1 MDAAQLG
8 SPRAKASGSRGQC
21 ETRETAWP
29 RRAWLAG
36 AAALAL
42 AAPGLAFAQAAGGAP
57 VKLIV
62 GYAAGGPVDSAAR
75 VFAPVFSRELGQP
88 VVVEN
93 RVGAGGAVAGQS
105 VVKAAPNGQEIYF
118 AASPTM
124 TISPHVLK
132 AMTFDPLKDLAPL
145 APILSYANVLVV
157 NLQQPYKTLPELVA
171 YAKAHPGQLSFGSAG
186 MGASNHLS
194 AELFARRAGI
204 ELNHVPYRG
213 NAPAMTDVMAGQIQM
228 MFDIIGSAKAYIEAG
243 KVQVVAVTSR
253 ERNPA
258 LPQVPSMAELGIR
271 DYDIGG
277 WYGLYGPLGMSAELS
292 QRIGAAATRALQD
305 PELRKRWLAQGY
317 VLWTGTPADLDER
330 MRREHALWGEV
341 TRGMTFE

>member
-1 MDAAQLG
+1 MKTSNCRSARRGFMAVTGAVLLSAVASSWAQ
-8 SPRAKASGSRGQC
+8 SQSTGQ
-21 ETRETAWP
+21 A
-29 RRAWLAG
+29 
-36 AAALAL
+36 
-42 AAPGLAFAQAAGGAP
+42 

-62 GYAAGGPVDSAAR
+62 GYAAGGPVDAAAR

-105 VVKAAPNGQEIYF
+105 VVKAPPGGQEIYF

-132 AMTFDPLKDLAPL
+132 AMTFDPLKDLTPL
-145 APILSYANVLVV
+145 APILSYANVLVI
-157 NLQQPYKTLPELVA
+157 NLNQPFKTLPELVA
-171 YAKAHPGQLSFGSAG
+171 YAKANPGQLAYGSAG

-194 AELFARRAGI
+194 GELFARRAGI
-204 ELNHVPYRG
+204 TMTHVPYKG
-213 NAPAMTDVMAGQIQM
+213 NAPAMTDVMGGQIQM
-228 MFDIIGSAKAYIEAG
+228 MFDIVGGAKAYLDGG
-243 KVQVVAVTSR
+243 KVRPLAVTSK

-277 WYGLYGPLGMSAELS
+277 WYGLYGPLGMNAELV
-292 QRIGAAATRALQD
+292 QRIGAATTRALQD
-305 PELRKRWLAQGY
+305 AELRKRWVDQGY
-317 VLWTGTPADLDER
+317 VIWNAKATDLSER
-330 MRREHALWGEV
+330 MRREHALWAEV
-341 TRGMTFE
+341 TKGMAFE